1 MSGRHLRADIC
12 TDHGQANAWPEN
24 LGRGGTMGAPRRFLS
39 NEPSLNLW
47 CSVNCNW
54 LTWAPVKFQCYSSS
68 FWIDETQAWASA
80 RWVDYLYKWEIR
92 RQICAPFPHNQTSLR
107 SPLKFI
113 KIHQFP
119 SFPSFDTVNTFKSF
133 AHLQSIP
140 FTHHPL
146 SFGISFFSR
155 VKTWAVQYENSKY
168 LRGAMQMS
176 VATCDQPPLCLRSD
190 DLWPG

>member
-12 TDHGQANAWPEN
+12 TDHGQANACPEN
-24 LGRGGTMGAPRRFLS
+24 LGREGTMGAPRRFLS

-68 FWIDETQAWASA
+68 FWVDETQAWAA
-80 RWVDYLYKWEIR
+80 CWVDHLYKWEIR